1 MNDEQAVYDLS
12 PAGRVLVLLAVIS
25 ATTIYSSS
33 ILISSALL
41 PKLQGALGATQDEV
55 SWTMTFNIVATA
67 VVTPMTGWISERFGR
82 RNTMM

>member
-1 MNDEQAVYDLS
+1 MNDEPAVYDLS

-41 PKLQGALGATQDEV
+41 PTTTQ
-55 SWTMTFNIVATA
+55 SRSLTGMPSNSSRTA
-67 VVTPMTGWISERFGR
+67 PPTT
-82 RNTMM
+82 